1 MIKQKDYSKQFS
13 IFVFSIFLI
22 GKICSSSERIL
33 NKYSS
38 IKTKNNSIFLNI
50 SEFKYDESIYLTIN
64 SENKCDD
71 FLEYLFLDDIND
83 IEERLE
89 FKYTIKPEY
98 KLKKDIFGAN
108 KYSSWY
114 YNIVKRS
121 DIIFNLKENV
131 KGNLLYLEFNCIGEV
146 EIINTKGGHE
156 NISLG
161 LLLYFSLFM
170 LFAFIYII
178 LKSIISSCIIV
189 MKKSY
194 IITKNWEVKNN
205 NGNYNNPPYINRTLT
220 NINYP
225 KERIV
230 CVEVAQNMYNMKQEN
245 NNNNNDKHNYNN
257 DTLTNCNNNGD
268 YVQNYNS
275 YNRQMYNQEYPN
287 ETNLDSPQ
295 ELNLECPRA
304 PNIINSINQNYILQS
319 L

>member
-1 MIKQKDYSKQFS
+1 MQKDYSKQFS
-13 IFVFSIFLI
+13 ILVFSIFLI
-22 GKICSSSERIL
+22 GKIFSSSEGIL

-38 IKTKNNSIFLNI
+38 VKTKNNSIFLNI

-71 FLEYLFLDDIND
+71 FLEYLFLDDINNEKD
-83 IEERLE
+83 RLE
-89 FKYTIKPEY
+89 FKFTVKPEY

-275 YNRQMYNQEYPN
+275 YNRQMHNQEYPN

>member
-1 MIKQKDYSKQFS
+1 MQKDYSKQFS
-13 IFVFSIFLI
+13 ILVFSIFLI
-22 GKICSSSERIL
+22 GKIFSSSEGIL

-38 IKTKNNSIFLNI
+38 VKTKNNSIFLNI
-50 SEFKYDESIYLTIN
+50 SEFKYDENIYLTIN
-64 SENKCDD
+64 SENKCED
-71 FLEYLFLDDIND
+71 FLEYLFLDDINNKKNS
-83 IEERLE
+83 LG
-89 FKYTIKPEY
+89 FKFTVKPEI
-98 KLKKDIFGAN
+98 KLKKDFFGAN

>member
-1 MIKQKDYSKQFS
+1 MQKDYSKQFS
-13 IFVFSIFLI
+13 ILVFSIFLI
-22 GKICSSSERIL
+22 GKIFSSSEGIL

-38 IKTKNNSIFLNI
+38 VKTKNNSIFLNI

-64 SENKCDD
+64 SEKKCDD
-71 FLEYLFLDDIND
+71 FLEYLFLDDINNKKNS
-83 IEERLE
+83 LG
-89 FKYTIKPEY
+89 FKFTVKPEI
-98 KLKKDIFGAN
+98 KLKKDFFGAN

>member
-1 MIKQKDYSKQFS
+1 MQKDYSKQFS
-13 IFVFSIFLI
+13 ILVFSIFLI
-22 GKICSSSERIL
+22 GKIFSSSEGIL

-50 SEFKYDESIYLTIN
+50 SEFKYDESIYLTMN
-64 SENKCDD
+64 SEKKCDD
-71 FLEYLFLDDIND
+71 FLEYLFLDDINNEKD
-83 IEERLE
+83 RLE
-89 FKYTIKPEY
+89 FKFTVKPEY

-275 YNRQMYNQEYPN
+275 YNRQMHNQEYPN

>member
-1 MIKQKDYSKQFS
+1 MQKDYSKQFS
-13 IFVFSIFLI
+13 ILVFSIFLI
-22 GKICSSSERIL
+22 GKIFSSSEGIL

-38 IKTKNNSIFLNI
+38 VKTKNNSIFLNI

-64 SENKCDD
+64 SEKKCDD
-71 FLEYLFLDDIND
+71 FLEYLFLDDINNEKD
-83 IEERLE
+83 RLE
-89 FKYTIKPEY
+89 FKFTIKPEY

-245 NNNNNDKHNYNN
+245 HNNNNDKHNYNN

-275 YNRQMYNQEYPN
+275 YNRQMHNQEYPN

>member
-1 MIKQKDYSKQFS
+1 MQKDYSKQFS
-13 IFVFSIFLI
+13 ILVFSIFLI
-22 GKICSSSERIL
+22 GKIFSSSEGIL

-38 IKTKNNSIFLNI
+38 VKTKNNSIFLNI

-71 FLEYLFLDDIND
+71 FLEYLFLDDINNEKD
-83 IEERLE
+83 RLE
-89 FKYTIKPEY
+89 FKFTIKPEY

-275 YNRQMYNQEYPN
+275 YNRQMHNQEYPN

>member
-1 MIKQKDYSKQFS
+1 MQKDYSKQFS
-13 IFVFSIFLI
+13 ILVFSIFLI
-22 GKICSSSERIL
+22 GKIFSSSEGIL

-64 SENKCDD
+64 SEKKCDD
-71 FLEYLFLDDIND
+71 FLEYLFLDDINNEKD
-83 IEERLE
+83 RLE
-89 FKYTIKPEY
+89 FKFTVKPEI
-98 KLKKDIFGAN
+98 KLKKDFFGAN

-275 YNRQMYNQEYPN
+275 YNRQMHNQEYPN

>member
-1 MIKQKDYSKQFS
+1 MLMQKDISKQFS
-13 IFVFSIFLI
+13 IIVFSIFLI
-22 GKICSSSERIL
+22 RKIFSSSEGIL

-64 SENKCDD
+64 SEKKCDD
-71 FLEYLFLDDIND
+71 FLEYLFLDDINNEKD
-83 IEERLE
+83 RLE
-89 FKYTIKPEY
+89 FKFTVKPEY

-275 YNRQMYNQEYPN
+275 YNRQMHNQEYPN

>member
-1 MIKQKDYSKQFS
+1 MQKDYSKQFS
-13 IFVFSIFLI
+13 ILVFSIFLI
-22 GKICSSSERIL
+22 GKIFSSSEGIL

-38 IKTKNNSIFLNI
+38 VKTKNNSIFLNI

-64 SENKCDD
+64 SEKKCDD
-71 FLEYLFLDDIND
+71 FLEYLFLDDIDNEKD
-83 IEERLE
+83 RLE
-89 FKYTIKPEY
+89 FKFTVKPEI
-98 KLKKDIFGAN
+98 KLKKDFFGAN

-275 YNRQMYNQEYPN
+275 YNRQMHNQEYPN

>member
-22 GKICSSSERIL
+22 GKMCSSSERIL

-50 SEFKYDESIYLTIN
+50 SEFKYDENIYLTIN
-64 SENKCDD
+64 SENKCED
-71 FLEYLFLDDIND
+71 FLEYLFLDDINNKKNS
-83 IEERLE
+83 LG
-89 FKYTIKPEY
+89 FKFTVKPEI
-98 KLKKDIFGAN
+98 KLKKDFFGAN

-275 YNRQMYNQEYPN
+275 YNRQMHNQEYPN

>member
-1 MIKQKDYSKQFS
+1 
-13 IFVFSIFLI
+13 
-22 GKICSSSERIL
+22 
-33 NKYSS
+33 
-38 IKTKNNSIFLNI
+38 
-50 SEFKYDESIYLTIN
+50 
-64 SENKCDD
+64 
-71 FLEYLFLDDIND
+71 
-83 IEERLE
+83 
-89 FKYTIKPEY
+89 
-98 KLKKDIFGAN
+98 
-108 KYSSWY
+108 
-114 YNIVKRS
+114 
-121 DIIFNLKENV
+121 
-131 KGNLLYLEFNCIGEV
+131 
-146 EIINTKGGHE
+146 
-156 NISLG
+156 
-161 LLLYFSLFM
+161 
-170 LFAFIYII
+170 
-178 LKSIISSCIIV
+178 

-245 NNNNNDKHNYNN
+245 HNNNNDKHNYNN

>member
-1 MIKQKDYSKQFS
+1 MQKDISKQFS
-13 IFVFSIFLI
+13 IIIFSIFLI
-22 GKICSSSERIL
+22 GKIFSSSEGIL

-64 SENKCDD
+64 SEKKCDD
-71 FLEYLFLDDIND
+71 FLEYLFLDDINNEKD
-83 IEERLE
+83 RLE
-89 FKYTIKPEY
+89 FKFTIKPEY

-275 YNRQMYNQEYPN
+275 YNRQMHNQEYPN

>member
-1 MIKQKDYSKQFS
+1 MLMQKDISKQFS
-13 IFVFSIFLI
+13 ILIFSIFLI
-22 GKICSSSERIL
+22 GKIFSSSEGIL

-38 IKTKNNSIFLNI
+38 VKTKNNSIFLNI
-50 SEFKYDESIYLTIN
+50 SEFKYDENIYLTIN
-64 SENKCDD
+64 SENKCED
-71 FLEYLFLDDIND
+71 FLEYLFLDDINNKKNS
-83 IEERLE
+83 LG
-89 FKYTIKPEY
+89 FKFTVKPEI
-98 KLKKDIFGAN
+98 KLKKDFFGAN

-205 NGNYNNPPYINRTLT
+205 NGNYNNPPYINRTPT
-220 NINYP
+220 NKNYP

-230 CVEVAQNMYNMKQEN
+230 YVEVAQNMYNNQEN
-245 NNNNNDKHNYNN
+245 NNNNSNDNLPNYNN
-257 DTLTNCNNNGD
+257 KDDNARG
-268 YVQNYNS
+268 YNL
-275 YNRQMYNQEYPN
+275 YNRQINHQEYPH

-304 PNIINSINQNYILQS
+304 PNIINSIHQNYILQS

>member
-1 MIKQKDYSKQFS
+1 MLMQKDYSKQFS
-13 IFVFSIFLI
+13 ILVFSIFLI
-22 GKICSSSERIL
+22 GKIFSSSEGIL

-38 IKTKNNSIFLNI
+38 VKTKNNSIFLNI

-64 SENKCDD
+64 SEKKCDD
-71 FLEYLFLDDIND
+71 FLEYLFLDDINNEKD
-83 IEERLE
+83 RLE
-89 FKYTIKPEY
+89 FKFTVKPEY

-275 YNRQMYNQEYPN
+275 YNRQMHNQEYPN

>member
-1 MIKQKDYSKQFS
+1 MLMQKDISKQFS
-13 IFVFSIFLI
+13 ILILSIFLI
-22 GKICSSSERIL
+22 GKIFSSSEEIL

-38 IKTKNNSIFLNI
+38 VKTKNNSIFLNI
-50 SEFKYDESIYLTIN
+50 SEFKYDENIYLTIN
-64 SENKCDD
+64 SENKCED
-71 FLEYLFLDDIND
+71 FLEYLFLDDINNKKNS
-83 IEERLE
+83 LG
-89 FKYTIKPEY
+89 FKFTVKPEI
-98 KLKKDIFGAN
+98 KLKKDFFGAN

>member
-1 MIKQKDYSKQFS
+1 MLMQKDYSKQFS
-13 IFVFSIFLI
+13 ILVFSIFLI
-22 GKICSSSERIL
+22 GKIFSSSEGIL

-64 SENKCDD
+64 SEKKCDD
-71 FLEYLFLDDIND
+71 FLEYLFLDDINNKKNS
-83 IEERLE
+83 LG
-89 FKYTIKPEY
+89 FKFTVKPEI
-98 KLKKDIFGAN
+98 KLKKDFFGAN

-287 ETNLDSPQ
+287 EINLDSPQ

>member
-1 MIKQKDYSKQFS
+1 MQKDYSKQFS
-13 IFVFSIFLI
+13 ILVFPIFLI
-22 GKICSSSERIL
+22 GKIFSSSEGIL

-38 IKTKNNSIFLNI
+38 VKTKNNSIFLNI

-71 FLEYLFLDDIND
+71 FLEYLFLDDINNEKD
-83 IEERLE
+83 RLE
-89 FKYTIKPEY
+89 FKFTVKPEI
-98 KLKKDIFGAN
+98 KLKKDFFGAN

-275 YNRQMYNQEYPN
+275 YNRQMHNQEYPN

>member
-1 MIKQKDYSKQFS
+1 MLMQKDYSKQFS
-13 IFVFSIFLI
+13 ILVFSIFLI
-22 GKICSSSERIL
+22 GKIFSSSEGIL

-38 IKTKNNSIFLNI
+38 VKTKNNSIFLNI

-64 SENKCDD
+64 SEKKCDD
-71 FLEYLFLDDIND
+71 FLEYLFLDDINNEKD
-83 IEERLE
+83 RLE
-89 FKYTIKPEY
+89 FKFTVKPEI
-98 KLKKDIFGAN
+98 KLKKDFFGAN

-275 YNRQMYNQEYPN
+275 YNRQMHNQEYPN

>member
-1 MIKQKDYSKQFS
+1 MLMQKDISKQFS
-13 IFVFSIFLI
+13 ILIFSIFLI
-22 GKICSSSERIL
+22 GKIFSSSEGIL

-38 IKTKNNSIFLNI
+38 VKTKNNSIFLNI
-50 SEFKYDESIYLTIN
+50 SEFKYDENIYLTIN
-64 SENKCDD
+64 SENKCED
-71 FLEYLFLDDIND
+71 FLEYLFLDDINNKKNS
-83 IEERLE
+83 LG
-89 FKYTIKPEY
+89 FKFTVKPEI
-98 KLKKDIFGAN
+98 KLKKDFFGAN

-205 NGNYNNPPYINRTLT
+205 NGNYNNPPYINRTPT
-220 NINYP
+220 NKNYP

-230 CVEVAQNMYNMKQEN
+230 YVEVAQNMYNNQEN
-245 NNNNNDKHNYNN
+245 NNNNSNDNLPNYNN
-257 DTLTNCNNNGD
+257 KDDNARG
-268 YVQNYNS
+268 YNL
-275 YNRQMYNQEYPN
+275 YNRQINHQEYPH

>member
-1 MIKQKDYSKQFS
+1 MLMQKDYSKQFS
-13 IFVFSIFLI
+13 ILVFSIFLI
-22 GKICSSSERIL
+22 GKIFSSSEGIL

-38 IKTKNNSIFLNI
+38 VKTKNNSIFLNI

-64 SENKCDD
+64 SEKKCDD
-71 FLEYLFLDDIND
+71 FLEYLFLDDINNEKD
-83 IEERLE
+83 RLE
-89 FKYTIKPEY
+89 FKFTIKPEY

-205 NGNYNNPPYINRTLT
+205 KSNYNNPTYINRSPT
-220 NINYP
+220 NKNCP
-225 KERIV
+225 KERIIY
-230 CVEVAQNMYNMKQEN
+230 VEVAQNMYNMNQEN
-245 NNNNNDKHNYNN
+245 NNNSNYNN
-257 DTLTNCNNNGD
+257 DSLSNYNKNGD
-268 YVQNYNS
+268 YVQGNNL
-275 YNRQMYNQEYPN
+275 YNRQMNHQEYPH

-304 PNIINSINQNYILQS
+304 PNIINSINICERYYL
-319 L
+319 

>member
-1 MIKQKDYSKQFS
+1 MLMQKDISKQFS
-13 IFVFSIFLI
+13 ILVFSIFLI
-22 GKICSSSERIL
+22 GKIFSSSEGIL

-50 SEFKYDESIYLTIN
+50 SEFKYDENIYLTIN
-64 SENKCDD
+64 SENKCED
-71 FLEYLFLDDIND
+71 FLEYLFLDDINNKKNS
-83 IEERLE
+83 LG
-89 FKYTIKPEY
+89 FKFTVKPEI
-98 KLKKDIFGAN
+98 KLKKDFFGAN

>member
-1 MIKQKDYSKQFS
+1 MLMQKDISKQFS
-13 IFVFSIFLI
+13 ILILSIFLI
-22 GKICSSSERIL
+22 GKIFSSSEEIL

-38 IKTKNNSIFLNI
+38 VKTKNNSIFLNI

-64 SENKCDD
+64 SEKKCDD
-71 FLEYLFLDDIND
+71 FLEYLFLDDINNKKNS
-83 IEERLE
+83 LG
-89 FKYTIKPEY
+89 FKFTVKPEI
-98 KLKKDIFGAN
+98 KLKKDFFGAN

>member
-1 MIKQKDYSKQFS
+1 MQKDYSKQFS
-13 IFVFSIFLI
+13 ILVFSIFLI
-22 GKICSSSERIL
+22 GKIFSSSEGIL

-50 SEFKYDESIYLTIN
+50 SEFKYDENIYLTIN
-64 SENKCDD
+64 SENKCED
-71 FLEYLFLDDIND
+71 FLEYLFLDDINNEKD
-83 IEERLE
+83 RLE
-89 FKYTIKPEY
+89 FKFTVKPEY

-287 ETNLDSPQ
+287 EINLDSPQ

>member
-1 MIKQKDYSKQFS
+1 MLMQKDISKQFS
-13 IFVFSIFLI
+13 ILIFSIFLI
-22 GKICSSSERIL
+22 GKIFSSSEGIL

-38 IKTKNNSIFLNI
+38 VKTKNNSIFLNI
-50 SEFKYDESIYLTIN
+50 SEFKYDENIYLTIN
-64 SENKCDD
+64 SENKCED
-71 FLEYLFLDDIND
+71 FLEYLFLDDINNKKNS
-83 IEERLE
+83 LG
-89 FKYTIKPEY
+89 FKFTVKPEI
-98 KLKKDIFGAN
+98 KLKKDFFGAN

-230 CVEVAQNMYNMKQEN
+230 CVEVAQNMYNMNQEN
-245 NNNNNDKHNYNN
+245 NNNNNNKHNYNN

-275 YNRQMYNQEYPN
+275 YNRQMHNQEYPN

-304 PNIINSINQNYILQS
+304 PNIINSINQNYIFQS

>member
-1 MIKQKDYSKQFS
+1 MLMQKDYSKQFS
-13 IFVFSIFLI
+13 ILVFSIFLI
-22 GKICSSSERIL
+22 GKIFSSSEGIL

-64 SENKCDD
+64 SENKCED
-71 FLEYLFLDDIND
+71 FLEYLFLDDINNKKNS
-83 IEERLE
+83 LG
-89 FKYTIKPEY
+89 FKFTVKPEI
-98 KLKKDIFGAN
+98 KLKKDFFGAN

-275 YNRQMYNQEYPN
+275 YNRQMHNQEYPN

>member
-1 MIKQKDYSKQFS
+1 MLMQKDYSKQFS
-13 IFVFSIFLI
+13 ILVFSIFLI
-22 GKICSSSERIL
+22 GKIFSSSEGIL

-64 SENKCDD
+64 SEKKCDD
-71 FLEYLFLDDIND
+71 FLEYLFLDDINN
-83 IEERLE
+83 EKNSLG
-89 FKYTIKPEY
+89 FKFTVKPEI
-98 KLKKDIFGAN
+98 KLKKDFFGAN

-275 YNRQMYNQEYPN
+275 YNRQMHNQEYPN

>member
-1 MIKQKDYSKQFS
+1 MLMQKDISKQFS
-13 IFVFSIFLI
+13 ILILSIFLI
-22 GKICSSSERIL
+22 GKIFSSSEEIL

-38 IKTKNNSIFLNI
+38 VKTKNNSIFLNI
-50 SEFKYDESIYLTIN
+50 SEFKYDENIYLTIN
-64 SENKCDD
+64 SENKCED
-71 FLEYLFLDDIND
+71 FLEYLFLDDINNKKNS
-83 IEERLE
+83 LG
-89 FKYTIKPEY
+89 FKFTVKPEI
-98 KLKKDIFGAN
+98 KLKKDFFGAN

-275 YNRQMYNQEYPN
+275 YNRQMHNQEYPN

>member
-1 MIKQKDYSKQFS
+1 MQKDYSKQFS
-13 IFVFSIFLI
+13 ILVFSIFLI
-22 GKICSSSERIL
+22 GKIFSSSEGIL

-64 SENKCDD
+64 SEKKCDD
-71 FLEYLFLDDIND
+71 FLEYLFLDDINNEKD
-83 IEERLE
+83 RLE
-89 FKYTIKPEY
+89 FKFTVKPEY

-275 YNRQMYNQEYPN
+275 YNRQMHNQEYPN

>member
-1 MIKQKDYSKQFS
+1 MLMQKDISKQFS
-13 IFVFSIFLI
+13 ILIFSIFLI
-22 GKICSSSERIL
+22 GKIFSSSEGIL

-38 IKTKNNSIFLNI
+38 VKTKNNSIFLNI
-50 SEFKYDESIYLTIN
+50 SEFKYDENIYLTIN
-64 SENKCDD
+64 SENKCED
-71 FLEYLFLDDIND
+71 FLEYLFLDDINNKKNS
-83 IEERLE
+83 LG
-89 FKYTIKPEY
+89 FKFTVKPEI
-98 KLKKDIFGAN
+98 KLKKDFFGAN

-205 NGNYNNPPYINRTLT
+205 NGNYNNPAYINRTPT
-220 NINYP
+220 NKNYP

-230 CVEVAQNMYNMKQEN
+230 YVEVAQNMYNNQEN
-245 NNNNNDKHNYNN
+245 NNNNSNDNLPNYNN
-257 DTLTNCNNNGD
+257 KDDNARG
-268 YVQNYNS
+268 YNL
-275 YNRQMYNQEYPN
+275 YNRQINHQEYPH

>member
-1 MIKQKDYSKQFS
+1 MLMQKDISKQFS
-13 IFVFSIFLI
+13 IIIFSIFLI
-22 GKICSSSERIL
+22 GKIFSSSEGIL

-38 IKTKNNSIFLNI
+38 VKTKNNSIFLNI

-64 SENKCDD
+64 SEKKCDD
-71 FLEYLFLDDIND
+71 FLEYLFLDDINNEKD
-83 IEERLE
+83 RLE
-89 FKYTIKPEY
+89 FKFTVKPEY

-205 NGNYNNPPYINRTLT
+205 KSNYNNPAYINRTPT
-220 NINYP
+220 NKNCP
-225 KERIV
+225 KERIIY
-230 CVEVAQNMYNMKQEN
+230 VEVAQNMYNMNQEN
-245 NNNNNDKHNYNN
+245 NNSNYNN
-257 DTLTNCNNNGD
+257 DSLSNYNKNGD
-268 YVQNYNS
+268 YVQGNNLYNS
-275 YNRQMYNQEYPN
+275 QMNHQEYPH

-304 PNIINSINQNYILQS
+304 PNIIN
-319 L
+319 

>member
-1 MIKQKDYSKQFS
+1 MQKDYSKQFS
-13 IFVFSIFLI
+13 ILVFSIFLI
-22 GKICSSSERIL
+22 GKIFSSSEGIL

-38 IKTKNNSIFLNI
+38 VKTKNNSIFLNI

-64 SENKCDD
+64 SEKKCDD
-71 FLEYLFLDDIND
+71 FLEYLFLDDINNEKD
-83 IEERLE
+83 RLE
-89 FKYTIKPEY
+89 FKFTVKPEY

-275 YNRQMYNQEYPN
+275 YNRQMHNQEYPN

>member
-1 MIKQKDYSKQFS
+1 MQKDYSKQFS
-13 IFVFSIFLI
+13 ILVFSIFLI
-22 GKICSSSERIL
+22 GKIFSSSEGIL

-38 IKTKNNSIFLNI
+38 VKTKNNSIFLNI

-64 SENKCDD
+64 SEKKCDD
-71 FLEYLFLDDIND
+71 FLEYLFLDDINNEKD
-83 IEERLE
+83 RLE
-89 FKYTIKPEY
+89 FKFTVKPEY

-230 CVEVAQNMYNMKQEN
+230 CVEVVQNMYNMKQENN

>member
-1 MIKQKDYSKQFS
+1 MLMQKDISKQFS
-13 IFVFSIFLI
+13 ILILSIFLI
-22 GKICSSSERIL
+22 GKIFSSSEEIL

-38 IKTKNNSIFLNI
+38 VKTKNNSIFLNI

-64 SENKCDD
+64 SEKKCDD
-71 FLEYLFLDDIND
+71 FLEYLFLDDINNEKD
-83 IEERLE
+83 RLE
-89 FKYTIKPEY
+89 FKFTIKPEY

-275 YNRQMYNQEYPN
+275 YNRQMHNQEYPN

>member
-1 MIKQKDYSKQFS
+1 MQKDYSKQFS
-13 IFVFSIFLI
+13 ILVFSIFLI
-22 GKICSSSERIL
+22 GKIFSSSEGIL

-38 IKTKNNSIFLNI
+38 VKTKNNSIFLNI

-64 SENKCDD
+64 SEKKCDD
-71 FLEYLFLDDIND
+71 FLEYLFLDDINNEKD
-83 IEERLE
+83 RLE
-89 FKYTIKPEY
+89 FKFTVKPEY
-98 KLKKDIFGAN
+98 KLKKDIFGAI

-205 NGNYNNPPYINRTLT
+205 KSNYNNPDYINRTPT
-220 NINYP
+220 NKNYP
-225 KERIV
+225 KERIIY
-230 CVEVAQNMYNMKQEN
+230 VEVAQNMYNMNQEN
-245 NNNNNDKHNYNN
+245 NNSNYNN
-257 DTLTNCNNNGD
+257 DSLSNYNKNGD
-268 YVQNYNS
+268 YVQGNNL
-275 YNRQMYNQEYPN
+275 YNRQMNHQEYPH

>member
-1 MIKQKDYSKQFS
+1 MLMQKDISKQFS
-13 IFVFSIFLI
+13 ILILSIFLI
-22 GKICSSSERIL
+22 GKIFSSSEEIL

-38 IKTKNNSIFLNI
+38 VKTKNNSIFLNI

-64 SENKCDD
+64 SEKKCDD
-71 FLEYLFLDDIND
+71 FLEYLFLDDINNKKNS
-83 IEERLE
+83 LG
-89 FKYTIKPEY
+89 FKFTVKPEI
-98 KLKKDIFGAN
+98 KLKKDFFGAN

-275 YNRQMYNQEYPN
+275 YNRQMHNQEYPN

>member
-1 MIKQKDYSKQFS
+1 MQKDYSKQFS
-13 IFVFSIFLI
+13 ILVFSIFLI
-22 GKICSSSERIL
+22 GKIFSSSEGIL

-38 IKTKNNSIFLNI
+38 VKTKNNSIFLNI

-64 SENKCDD
+64 SEKKCDD
-71 FLEYLFLDDIND
+71 FLEYLFLDDINNEKD
-83 IEERLE
+83 RLE
-89 FKYTIKPEY
+89 FKFTVKPEY

-205 NGNYNNPPYINRTLT
+205 KSNYNNPDYINRTPT
-220 NINYP
+220 NKNYP
-225 KERIV
+225 KERIIY
-230 CVEVAQNMYNMKQEN
+230 VEVAQNMYNMNQEN
-245 NNNNNDKHNYNN
+245 NNSNYNN
-257 DTLTNCNNNGD
+257 DSLSNYNKNGD
-268 YVQNYNS
+268 YVQGNNLYNS
-275 YNRQMYNQEYPN
+275 QMDHQEYPH